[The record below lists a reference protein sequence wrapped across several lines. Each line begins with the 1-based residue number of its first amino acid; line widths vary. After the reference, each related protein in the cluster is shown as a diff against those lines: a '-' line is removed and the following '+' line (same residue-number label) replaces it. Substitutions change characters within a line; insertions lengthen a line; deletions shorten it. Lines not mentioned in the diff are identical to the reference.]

1 MPWNLEVTEDGKV
14 LLLTYRGLL
23 SPAESAGMT
32 RQTLERI
39 LETGVTRVMLDCSA
53 AQMEIPVTDIYKLP
67 DRYEAAGVPR
77 SIRVAV
83 VVPHDNYKRELFEFY
98 EDVCRN
104 RGYFVKLFEN
114 HGAAWEW
121 LRLENSH

>member
-1 MPWNLEVTEDGKV
+1 MPWTLELTEQDQV

-23 SPAESAGMT
+23 APAESAGMT
-32 RQTLERI
+32 DQVLARV
-39 LETGVTRVMLDCSA
+39 LETGVMRVMLDCSA
-53 AQMEIPVTDIYKLP
+53 AQMATPATDIYKLP

-83 VVPHDNYKRELFEFY
+83 IVPHDNYKRELFEFY

-104 RGYFVKLFEN
+104 RGYFVRLFEDS
-114 HGAAWEW
+114 AAGWDW
-121 LRLENSH
+121 LRGEAS

>member
-1 MPWNLEVTEDGKV
+1 MPWTLELAEQGQV

-39 LETGVTRVMLDCSA
+39 LETGVMRVMLDCSA

-77 SIRVAV
+77 AIRVAV
-83 VVPHDNYKRELFEFY
+83 LVPHDNYKRELFEFY

-104 RGYFVKLFEN
+104 RGYFVRLFEDAV
-114 HGAAWEW
+114 AAWDW
-121 LRLENSH
+121 LRAEG